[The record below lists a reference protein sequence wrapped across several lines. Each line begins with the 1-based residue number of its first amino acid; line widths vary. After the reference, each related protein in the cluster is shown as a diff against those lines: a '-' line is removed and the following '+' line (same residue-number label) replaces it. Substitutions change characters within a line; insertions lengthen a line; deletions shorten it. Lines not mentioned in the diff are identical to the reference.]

1 MRRRIFCKRVR
12 VHDGQQIVFDWISCN
27 NTNMK
32 KIRYKLVVHSPLTHS
47 NIIREGLSEV
57 GAGTIGNYDSCS
69 FSYLG
74 TGRFRGNE
82 KSNQAIGVPGKIEEV
97 EEESIEIVMEES
109 ILRLAIQKLKEI
121 HPYEEPAYEVYKLE
135 DF

>member
-1 MRRRIFCKRVR
+1 
-12 VHDGQQIVFDWISCN
+12 
-27 NTNMK
+27 MK
-32 KIRYKLVVHSPLTHS
+32 EIRYKLVIHSPLTHS
-47 NIIREGLSEV
+47 KIIRETLGEV
-57 GAGTIGNYDSCS
+57 GAGRVGNYDFCS

-74 TGRFRGNE
+74 TGRFRGDE
-82 KSNQAIGVPGKIEEV
+82 ESKPAIGVSGRVEEV

-109 ILRLAIQKLKEI
+109 ALRLAIQKLKEI